1 MSGKLSFF
9 FIFRFCTPSSF
20 YSPFFQIFS
29 ICKASQS
36 FYFIGCFVKLTKSA
50 VWFSHTDTIKPLI
63 HCLQFSQTKMVAS
76 VCLCINLAMWPF
88 LIIYDHGQVLALNEG
103 RAHMDISCA
112 IGSRHPLQPCF
123 CRSLNWFFFLK
134 ARKQEASFG
143 VDCNHKMKHTGKARF
158 SYYLRS
164 CYIGYRILLFH
175 KAFKHWFFFFK
186 KKPYLFHLRTVPEAS
201 TMR

>member
-1 MSGKLSFF
+1 MSKNLSFF
-9 FIFRFCTPSSF
+9 FIFRFCTHSSIHP
-20 YSPFFQIFS
+20 PFFQIFS

-36 FYFIGCFVKLTKSA
+36 FYFIGHLVKLAKSA
-50 VWFSHTDTIKPLI
+50 DWFSPTDAIKPST
-63 HCLQFSQTKMVAS
+63 HCLQFPQTKIVDS

-88 LIIYDHGQVLALNEG
+88 LIIYDHRQLLALNEG
-103 RAHMDISCA
+103 TAHMDISSA
-112 IGSRHPLQPCF
+112 IGSRHPLQSCF

-134 ARKQEASFG
+134 ARRQEASFG
-143 VDCNHKMKHTGKARF
+143 VDCNHKMKHTGKARL

-175 KAFKHWFFFFK
+175 KAFKRWFFF
-186 KKPYLFHLRTVPEAS
+186 KPYLFHLKTAPEAS